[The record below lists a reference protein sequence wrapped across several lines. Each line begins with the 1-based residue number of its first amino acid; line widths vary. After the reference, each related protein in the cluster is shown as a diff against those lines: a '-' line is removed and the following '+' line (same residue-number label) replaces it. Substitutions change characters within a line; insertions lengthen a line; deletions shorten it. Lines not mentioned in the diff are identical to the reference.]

1 VQGEERWGVPTTRS
15 IFRNLLFSIAD
26 NSTLSIRHHVQGD
39 GSGHLQRLG
48 RDVKFEGEQE
58 TDQLHSNIEE
68 SEEHGRMWDLGS
80 ENIPI
85 PEAPRHEVEEL
96 VSNKPNPFMEMNDP
110 FELIEEKV
118 DTPPQ
123 PAPRYGHAACM

>member
-1 VQGEERWGVPTTRS
+1 VPTTRS

-26 NSTLSIRHHVQGD
+26 NSTLSIRHRAQGD

-48 RDVKFEGEQE
+48 RDVKFGGEQE
-58 TDQLHSNIEE
+58 TVQLHRDVEE
-68 SEEHGRMWDLGS
+68 SEEHGQIWDLGS
-80 ENIPI
+80 ENIAV
-85 PEAPRHEVEEL
+85 PEEPRREAEEL
-96 VSNKPNPFMEMNDP
+96 LSNKPNPFVKINDP
-110 FELIEEKV
+110 FQFVEGKV